1 MTIDFLYIFFILISL
16 LIYWFS
22 LFIVKKEVSFWTN
35 KKIAQKTCKPKFIWI
50 VICIIFSIFYF
61 IFWKYD
67 PFFNH
72 TNKNVL
78 TPVEFGF
85 LCFWVAFHI
94 SLAQIDFFLKLLPY
108 RLTILLNVMGLIFNS
123 FFGKLGFFYSL
134 FSGILAFTL
143 LYGISKTI
151 EFLKKNK
158 SPPIGFG
165 DFLYISSIGIWV
177 GFYNL
182 MFVLFFA
189 SLSMIM
195 IFFFFNKSLNW
206 KKNTPIPFGPSL
218 SISSLLFGGIY
229 FFNSGEMIL

>member
-1 MTIDFLYIFFILISL
+1 MFPAGVFKPRNPLA
-16 LIYWFS
+16 
-22 LFIVKKEVSFWTN
+22 VS
-35 KKIAQKTCKPKFIWI
+35 
-50 VICIIFSIFYF
+50 
-61 IFWKYD
+61 D
-67 PFFNH
+67 R
-72 TNKNVL
+72 
-78 TPVEFGF
+78 EFGF
-85 LCFWVAFHI
+85 LCFWVALHTA
-94 SLAQIDFFLKLLPY
+94 LAQIDFFLKLLPY
-108 RLTILLNVMGLIFNS
+108 RLTVLLNVMGLIFNG
-123 FFGKLGFFYSL
+123 FFGKIGFFFSL
-134 FSGILAFTL
+134 FSGIFAFTL
-143 LYGISKTI
+143 LYVISKTI